1 MDDPTVSI
9 TSPEPGRAAP
19 GPVLHS
25 WGPFL
30 LIERVGQ
37 GGFGEVYRARDLK
50 LDREVAVKLLR
61 TSSAPAV
68 KGEDPDYSAVLREAR
83 LIAKVR
89 HPNVVSVYGV
99 ERYDGRVGFWSD
111 FVKGK
116 TLADLLQVQGA
127 FGAREAAAIGIEL
140 CRALSAMHSVGL
152 LHRDIKASNAMREEG
167 GRILLMDFGL
177 SGEVARTGSL
187 SGTPGYM
194 APELFTGSPPSVATD
209 IYALGVL
216 LFFLSCGRYPAGTQR
231 RLIDQRSD
239 LPEGFVRVVETAID
253 PDPAKRFSSAGE
265 MLAALSNTVSNSQMI
280 PVQVTQNR
288 TKWIAGVIAGVLLF
302 SAAGYL
308 AKRPTRAAGLT
319 GAAGANEDYV
329 TAEKLLQRED
339 KPENVTKAI
348 TLFGK
353 TIGADPKFAL
363 GHSGLARAYRL
374 EYLTTKFPDFLVKA
388 KAEGQTALALDNSLA
403 PIHVTMGLIYT
414 TATGQN
420 AIAANELQQ
429 ALHLDS
435 TSAEAYAALAKLYA
449 AQNRS
454 AADVAPS
461 FQKAI
466 DLGPDDWRWPN
477 QFGGYLLTAG
487 KYAEAAEQFQRVVR
501 IVPDNSYGFI
511 NLGIS
516 YRGQE
521 RYAEAEN
528 AFRQALKLNPQS
540 APALTGLANVLLIQ
554 GKYPEAA
561 IAYQK
566 AVEFAPADF
575 VTRGNL
581 AVAYQLSPGDK
592 GKARL
597 EYLAAIELAE
607 KARSEQPRK
616 PSILANLGAYYAAV
630 GDQTRA
636 LPLLRQALALSPEEP
651 GILVLAGEGFELAGH
666 RKEAVESISKAL
678 DLGYSAKFIERS
690 PELADLRKDPK
701 YLARSA
707 RLR

>member
-9 TSPEPGRAAP
+9 TSHEPGRDVSGPAP
-19 GPVLHS
+19 HS

-37 GGFGEVYRARDLK
+37 GGFGDVYRARDLK

-116 TLADLLQVQGA
+116 TLADLLQAQGA

-140 CRALSAMHSVGL
+140 CRALSAMHSAGL

-177 SGEVARTGSL
+177 SEEVAGTGSL
-187 SGTPGYM
+187 GGTPSYM
-194 APELFTGSPPSVATD
+194 APELFTGSRPSVATD

-239 LPEGFVRVVETAID
+239 LPEAFVRVVETAID

-280 PVQVTQNR
+280 PVRVAR
-288 TKWIAGVIAGVLLF
+288 SRGKWLAGVIAGVLLI
-302 SAAGYL
+302 SAAAYV
-308 AKRPTRAAGLT
+308 AKRPARAVGLT
-319 GAAGANEDYV
+319 GSAGANEDYV

-353 TIGADPKFAL
+353 IIGADPKFAL
-363 GHSGLARAYRL
+363 AHSGLARAYRL
-374 EYLTTKFPDFLVKA
+374 EYLSTKFPDFLVKA
-388 KAEGQTALALDNSLA
+388 KAESQTALDLDGNLA
-403 PIHVTMGLIYT
+403 PIHVTMGTIYT
-414 TATGQN
+414 TSGDYDL
-420 AIAANELQQ
+420 AAKELRQ
-429 ALHLDS
+429 ALQLDE
-435 TSAEAYAALAKLYA
+435 TSAETHAAMARLFA
-449 AQNRS
+449 AQRRTKD
-454 AADVAPS
+454 AVPE

-466 DLGPDDWRWPN
+466 DLGPNDWRWPN

-487 KYAEAAEQFQRVVR
+487 KYAAAAEQFKRVVD
-501 IVPDNSYGFI
+501 IVPGNSYGFI

-516 YRGQE
+516 LGRQE
-521 RYAEAEN
+521 RYAEAES
-528 AFRQALKLNPQS
+528 ALRHALQLDARS
-540 APALTGLANVLLIQ
+540 GPALSNLGTFLFLQ
-554 GKYPEAA
+554 GKYSEAA
-561 IAYQK
+561 LEYTK
-566 AVEFAPADF
+566 AVRIVPLDYAVRA
-575 VTRGNL
+575 NL
-581 AVAYQLSPGDK
+581 AASYQWSPG
-592 GKARL
+592 GKEQAHR

-607 KARSEQPRK
+607 KVREKRPK
-616 PSILANLGAYYAAV
+616 DPLLLANLGAYYGAV
-630 GDQTRA
+630 GSNARA
-636 LPLLRQALALSPEEP
+636 LPLLRQAVALSPDDP
-651 GILVLAGEGFELAGH
+651 RILVRAGEGFELTGH
-666 RKEAVESISKAL
+666 RNEALSSIGKAL
-678 DLGYSAKFIERS
+678 DLGYSTRYIAES
-690 PELADLRKDPK
+690 PELAKLRKDPIF
-701 YLARSA
+701 LARA
-707 RLR
+707 PKVR